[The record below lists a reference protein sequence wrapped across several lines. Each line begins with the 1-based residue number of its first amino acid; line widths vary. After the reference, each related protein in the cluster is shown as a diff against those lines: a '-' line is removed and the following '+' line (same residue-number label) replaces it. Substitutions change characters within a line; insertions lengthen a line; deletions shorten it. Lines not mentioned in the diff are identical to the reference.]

1 MHGAARGQNI
11 TRKKNKITNMA
22 NEQKPSENHCVV
34 VVGVDFFLVKFYFI
48 FVRLV
53 FVFRRLTIELD
64 NLKNGLI
71 KDEKHYQ
78 II

>member
-11 TRKKNKITNMA
+11 TRKKYKITNMA

-34 VVGVDFFLVKFYFI
+34 VGVFFFVKFYFI

>member
-1 MHGAARGQNI
+1 MN
-11 TRKKNKITNMA
+11 KNQAKIIA
-22 NEQKPSENHCVV
+22 LLLLVCFL
-34 VVGVDFFLVKFYFI
+34 FFVKFYFI

-78 II
+78 IIWTNIRRGASRTN